1 MIKRSNKTCS
11 RAGTL
16 IQSTRAYQSIL
27 VNCTYISSLIF
38 LALNAMSSH
47 VSILLLG
54 SGWTSQF
61 LLPLLKTSSIPYA
74 YTKRSPSSSDAG
86 AIPFEA
92 AKEGEQQ
99 DASAF
104 QSLPR
109 ADMVV
114 IIFPLTSK
122 SMVDGIVG
130 TYEEVKE
137 CQPAWLALGSTS
149 AWSKGFST
157 SSTPILET
165 NTRAMAESS
174 LLSLDNK
181 RRRTAVL
188 NLSGLY
194 GGNRD
199 PSNFA
204 KKVGDTMEKLEGKT
218 SLHLVHGKDVALA
231 IIGMWEALKIPTRRD
246 VVWGKRWIVTGETI
260 LDRLTCQVAN

>member
-1 MIKRSNKTCS
+1 
-11 RAGTL
+11 
-16 IQSTRAYQSIL
+16 
-27 VNCTYISSLIF
+27 
-38 LALNAMSSH
+38 MSSH

-61 LLPLLKTSSIPYA
+61 LLPALKTSEITYA
-74 YTKRSPSSSDAG
+74 YTKRPPTSSDVG

-99 DASAF
+99 NSSAF

-114 IIFPLTSK
+114 IIFPLTSDK
-122 SMVDGIVG
+122 LIDGIVG
-130 TYEEVKE
+130 TYEKVKE

-165 NTRAMAESS
+165 NTRAMSESH
-174 LLSLDNK
+174 LLFYNNK
-181 RRRTAVL
+181 DRKTAVL

-194 GGNRD
+194 GGTRD

-204 KKVGDTMEKLEGKT
+204 KKVGETMEKLEEKT
-218 SLHLVHGKDVALA
+218 SLHLVHGRDVAQA
-231 IIGMWEALKIPTRRD
+231 IIGMWEALKDPRRLD
-246 VVWGKRWIVTGETI
+246 AVWGKRWIVTGETI
-260 LDRLTCQVAN
+260 LIC